1 MKSLKLIVSI
11 IVLSI
16 LNIEAAPHNNTKK
29 NLEKQHAFLVKT
41 DLTKE
46 QVEFLLN
53 QYHQN
58 KSQHQNQGEITNLKH
73 QSPEVPEA
81 SEEPEMTEVENENET
96 ETISLKKKEN
106 KKKEKNEK
114 HETSEGNKTQENTNV
129 PEFPEVEKNET
140 EEIGLKKGGIE
151 KEKEKEKV
159 KRIGIQQSPDSSETT
174 GGTYGQ
180 SITINFR
187 KKENDKKEKTKKTE
201 KPQTHEPSEV
211 TEVSEVENKTNLL
224 VNETL
229 DEESKEPEN
238 EANETETEIE
248 ADTLILVNKNNTKQ
262 SGCRVLEFI
271 SAIILTIAFVSFFIY
286 VTQPKKTD
294 KKNRNSF
301 NELSYYLK
309 VKGN

>member
-1 MKSLKLIVSI
+1 MKSLKLIVCI

-16 LNIEAAPHNNTKK
+16 SNIEAGPHNNTKK
-29 NLEKQHAFLVKT
+29 NPEKQHTFLVKT

-58 KSQHQNQGEITNLKH
+58 KNQHQNQGEITNLKH

-81 SEEPEMTEVENENET
+81 PETPEEPEMTEVVNENET
-96 ETISLKKKEN
+96 ETISLKKKGN
-106 KKKEKNEK
+106 KKKEKNGKPEA
-114 HETSEGNKTQENTNV
+114 SESSKTQVNTDV
-129 PEFPEVEKNET
+129 PEVPEVEKKNET
-140 EEIGLKKGGIE
+140 EEIGSKKGGIE

-159 KRIGIQQSPDSSETT
+159 KRIGIQQNPDSSETT
-174 GGTYGQ
+174 GGNYGQ

-187 KKENDKKEKTKKTE
+187 KKGNDKE
-201 KPQTHEPSEV
+201 KPQTHESSEV

-224 VNETL
+224 VNETS

-238 EANETETEIE
+238 ETNETETEIE
-248 ADTLILVNKNNTKQ
+248 ADTIILVNKNNTKQ
-262 SGCRVLEFI
+262 NGCRVLEFI